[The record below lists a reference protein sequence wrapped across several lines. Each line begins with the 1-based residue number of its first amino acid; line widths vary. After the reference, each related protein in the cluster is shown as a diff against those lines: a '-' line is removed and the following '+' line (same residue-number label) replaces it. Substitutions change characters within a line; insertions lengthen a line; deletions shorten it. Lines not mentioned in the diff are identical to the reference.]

1 MSDDQ
6 DFISEEVLQP
16 LNLITEKI
24 IKGAFEV
31 LNTLGPGFMEKVYEN
46 ALAIELRAM
55 GLFVEQQK
63 PLDVYYKGHVV
74 GHYFADLFVEHEIPV
89 ELKTVKAFD
98 DSHLNQLLNELCAT
112 HCKLG
117 LLLNF
122 AKPLLEIRRKVNTK
136 GKHKT

>member
-1 MSDDQ
+1 MNDDRGL
-6 DFISEEVLQP
+6 ISEEVLQP
-16 LNLITEKI
+16 LNSITEKI

-74 GHYFADLFVEHEIPV
+74 GHYFVDLFVEREIPV
-89 ELKTVKAFD
+89 ELKTVKSFD
-98 DSHLNQLLNELCAT
+98 DSHINQLLNELCAT
-112 HCKLG
+112 GCKLG

-122 AKPLLEIRRKVNTK
+122 AKPILEIKRKVNTK
-136 GKHKT
+136 LKT

>member
-1 MSDDQ
+1 MSENRE
-6 DFISEEVLQP
+6 FISEEVLQP
-16 LNLITEKI
+16 LNAITEKI

-74 GHYFADLFVEHEIPV
+74 GHYFADLFVEPEIPV
-89 ELKTVKAFD
+89 ELKTVKAFE

-112 HCKLG
+112 NCNLG

-122 AKPLLEIRRKVNTK
+122 AKPLLEIKRKVNTK
-136 GKHKT
+136 LKT